1 MDRSEAPRIALALMT
16 VLFGIY
22 MVATIS
28 AVQASLNIYASDMS
42 GVLQLTVVACST
54 LAAGLLALA
63 LQHLDRLW
71 MSVVELILY
80 VVAAL
85 SAMAGF
91 DSEVFLH
98 RPVTLLYAALIWFAI
113 GIVYY
118 AVRLRAQWHE
128 SGQKM
133 AQARRERELRAAERA
148 RKSSGSGEVPEWED
162 MSLPPPRV

>member
-42 GVLQLTVVACST
+42 GVLQLGVVAGAS
-54 LAAGLLALA
+54 LIAGLLALA

-85 SAMAGF
+85 AAMAGF
-91 DSEVFLH
+91 DSEIFLH
-98 RPVTLLYAALIWFAI
+98 QPVTLLYVALIWFAI
-113 GIVYY
+113 GIFYY
-118 AVRLRAQWHE
+118 AVRLRDQWQA
-128 SGQKM
+128 SGEEM
-133 AQARRERELRAAERA
+133 EHARREREMRAAARA
-148 RKSSGSGEVPEWED
+148 RKANGNTEMPDWED
-162 MSLPPPRV
+162 TTLPPPRV